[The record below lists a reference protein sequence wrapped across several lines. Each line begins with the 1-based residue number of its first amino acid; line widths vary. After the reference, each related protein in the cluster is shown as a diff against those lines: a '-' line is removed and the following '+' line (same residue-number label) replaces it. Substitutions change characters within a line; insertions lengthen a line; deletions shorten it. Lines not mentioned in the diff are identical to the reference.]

1 MTSQIKPFLV
11 RLTPLSQELLNKVA
25 KEQEVTKASLI
36 NDSIKHYLGKDINR
50 KLDQL
55 K

>member
-1 MTSQIKPFLV
+1 MSESKPFLV
-11 RLTPLSQELLNKVA
+11 RLTPLSQELLTKVA

-36 NDSIKHYLGKDINR
+36 NEAIKSYLGKDINR
-50 KLDQL
+50 RLDQL

>member
-1 MTSQIKPFLV
+1 MSSQIKPFLV

-36 NDSIKHYLGKDINR
+36 NESIKHFLGKDINR
-50 KLDQL
+50 KLDKL
-55 K
+55 T